1 MSSEERAPQAA
12 TLRRRGALTLA
23 VLGGS
28 AAVLLGLFALSGST
42 VAADGTLVEPFGM
55 LALGMLALT
64 ATGLVGL
71 VLLFRSVR
79 RRSACGRGDC

>member
-1 MSSEERAPQAA
+1 MSSEERTPRAA
-12 TLRRRGALTLA
+12 TPRRRGALTLA
-23 VLGGS
+23 VLGGT

-42 VAADGTLVEPFGM
+42 VAADGTLVEPFWM

-79 RRSACGRGDC
+79 RRSTCGRGDC